1 MAADDTDRVLVRQHD
16 DVESLSQAAGADVAI
31 RHGLVW
37 ERVLLEEPSRPALVH
52 VRHPALVEA
61 DPARTYGHQAVRRCA
76 IERPRAK
83 TERPR
88 QLGHEAVTVC
98 AARDHP
104 GAGLHGDARTR
115 AEGGGQP
122 RDLRASS
129 EETI

>member
-1 MAADDTDRVLVRQHD
+1 MAADDADRALVRQHD
-16 DVESLSQAAGADVAI
+16 DVEPWSQVAGADVAVK
-31 RHGLVW
+31 HGLVR
-37 ERVLLEEPSRPALVH
+37 ELVLLEEPSRPALVH
-52 VRHPALVEA
+52 VRHPALVET
-61 DPARTYGHQAVRRCA
+61 DPTRTYGHQSVRRCA
-76 IERPRAK
+76 VERPCPK
-83 TERPR
+83 TERSR

-129 EETI
+129 EET